1 MAVWKKCLNVNS
13 HFLIFFILIV
23 LSNAW
28 VTLLNFKSC
37 SNPLPH
43 ARKCKNKKNSKSISV
58 RCMGKFKTCLSF
70 ISSIPAPCY
79 PSSSLSSFLST
90 VFCVFGS
97 ISLGC
102 LAWQRLNDWNIK
114 PSEIFKVHQ
123 KGWNAHNLYIWHWQS
138 KLLTY
143 IIWQSTDIPMT
154 VNRYSTDSQWS
165 MYQPSVGRYIG
176 RDIGR

>member
-1 MAVWKKCLNVNS
+1 MTGQGWNPGPFHTRKIIRTKPVKARYHDSYGGVKKMLKCE
-13 HFLIFFILIV
+13 FAFFDFFILIV

-37 SNPLPH
+37 SNPLHH

-102 LAWQRLNDWNIK
+102 LAWQRLNDPNIK

-123 KGWNAHNLYIWHWQS
+123 KRMKCA
-138 KLLTY
+138 
-143 IIWQSTDIPMT
+143 
-154 VNRYSTDSQWS
+154 
-165 MYQPSVGRYIG
+165 
-176 RDIGR
+176 